1 MAVLPV
7 VLSVVVEVVIT
18 IVSAVDMLCGAVVE
32 TPAVVVP
39 ARVDVTVEGCVV
51 VVDFIS
57 VGVVDVVAVLPVVV
71 SVVVEVVITIVSAVD
86 ILCGAVVETPAVVV
100 PARVDVTVKDVL
112 LLLFL
117 YLLVSRMLW
126 LYCQWCFQLWLK

>member
-1 MAVLPV
+1 
-7 VLSVVVEVVIT
+7 
-18 IVSAVDMLCGAVVE
+18 MLWL
-32 TPAVVVP
+32 
-39 ARVDVTVEGCVV
+39 
-51 VVDFIS
+51 
-57 VGVVDVVAVLPVVV
+57 VLPVVV
-71 SVVVEVVITIVSAVD
+71 SVVVEVVHHNSFAVD

-100 PARVDVTVKDVL
+100 PARVDVTVKGCV